1 MDTGLSFPNGIRAN
15 ETDLL
20 IRTLCAISSSSH
32 PRGSEHYGKVK
43 PWWAKVGID
52 SLITPKHPGWALKEM
67 TGLFA
72 TNSAA
77 QGREITLA
85 VTLLYVQ
92 PNVHSSSQAPHR
104 FAARRTDMLRGVTAY
119 GISKFVKST
128 RQSWMGSAFFFP
140 PLIVSVLIP
149 KMNRR
154 GARLSPNPIMPR
166 GALKS
171 STETRWE
178 HFLSLNGSRNTCI
191 MNSLHRIGVM
201 RKTPLVDNKAQR
213 M

>member
-1 MDTGLSFPNGIRAN
+1 MDTGLSFPNGIRAS

-43 PWWAKVGID
+43 PWWAKGGID
-52 SLITPKHPGWALKEM
+52 SLITPKHPGWTLKEM
-67 TGLFA
+67 TGLFTA
-72 TNSAA
+72 NSAA
-77 QGREITLA
+77 QGQEVTRA

-92 PNVHSSSQAPHR
+92 PNVHSFFRMQDRHV
-104 FAARRTDMLRGVTAY
+104 ARCNGLWDYQICPRAH
-119 GISKFVKST
+119 VKAEWV
-128 RQSWMGSAFFFP
+128 QPFFP

-154 GARLSPNPIMPR
+154 GTRLSPNPIMPR

-171 STETRWE
+171 STETCWE
-178 HFLSLNGSRNTCI
+178 YFLSLNGSRNTCI

-201 RKTPLVDNKAQR
+201 RTTPLMDNKA
-213 M
+213 